1 MLCLSTPA
9 APVGLHFRPSRRQ
22 RRRCVDLVHHA
33 VPNASFD
40 AVLQRRQHA
49 VRPDGGFDPR
59 PVAGFCAL
67 FSNLHWRRFP
77 CLVHSFRTLPSCPAL
92 AREGFASPPSHV
104 ASRHRSPRLRL
115 RRIATMRAV
124 TPLRLTLPQ
133 RSLRLLRLAFRAS
146 RSQPLDGHA
155 HRFDR
160 HLSLSVSQGF
170 ALQSQARRTIPPKRI
185 RYPTGY
191 AFASSCSPPRLR
203 SRMVQIPPP
212 RALTT
217 QLLSAS
223 HGMAP
228 RGGDSITASAR
239 ARSPKVIGQNQQ
251 SQHDA
256 VANLESRDDP
266 EPPARRLGR
275 LVSFDDDPVANGS
288 QYLRQNSTFKKSP
301 CTMPL
306 CQRSCLLPHMGCFR
320 SSAPCGSSAHDLSE
334 RHPLRSAVACAGR
347 WRVTRKAGRSA
358 AEQGAKR
365 P

>member
-1 MLCLSTPA
+1 MSAPPA
-9 APVGLHFRPSRRQ
+9 HEIPDRP
-22 RRRCVDLVHHA
+22 DLVHHA

-228 RGGDSITASAR
+228 RGGDSHPADKTSSRTHDRFACARNDEAGSATRRYSLSSPYLPAAWR
-239 ARSPKVIGQNQQ
+239 ARSP
-251 SQHDA
+251 
-256 VANLESRDDP
+256 
-266 EPPARRLGR
+266 
-275 LVSFDDDPVANGS
+275 
-288 QYLRQNSTFKKSP
+288 
-301 CTMPL
+301 
-306 CQRSCLLPHMGCFR
+306 
-320 SSAPCGSSAHDLSE
+320 SSAS
-334 RHPLRSAVACAGR
+334 R
-347 WRVTRKAGRSA
+347 
-358 AEQGAKR
+358 R
-365 P
+365 PSPQS